1 MPSIKR
7 AVKYFLQNRNLFCD
21 SLVKNVFSF
30 LPDKIYLSL
39 RYRFIMRRKIN
50 WENPRYFTEKIQV
63 LKLINRNP
71 LYTTMVDKYAV
82 KQYVSDIFG
91 PEYIIPTLGIWDSPD
106 EIDWAK
112 LPNQFVLKTTHGGG
126 GGGVVI
132 CRNKEHLDILKA
144 KEKLNLSLK
153 FDIYREFREWP
164 YKNVPRKVIA
174 EQYMESTDYEGTH
187 DLTDYKFYCFNGE
200 PKYCQVIRDRNS
212 CETIDFYDMKW
223 QHQDFIGLNP
233 NVSNGLK
240 SVSCPKQLLKMIE
253 MCQVLSQGIPFL
265 RVDLYEINGK
275 VYFGELTFFPASGY
289 GAFSPSEWDEILGRL
304 INI

>member
-1 MPSIKR
+1 MASIKR
-7 AVKYFLQNRNLFCD
+7 AFKYLLHNRNQFYD
-21 SLVKNVFSF
+21 SLVKNLFSF

-50 WENPRYFTEKIQV
+50 WEYPRYFTEKIQV

-71 LYTTMVDKYAV
+71 LYTIMVDKYAA

-91 PEYIIPTLGIWDSPD
+91 LECIIPTLGVWDSPD

-126 GGGVVI
+126 GGGIVI
-132 CRNKEHLDILKA
+132 CHNKEQLDKAKA

-153 FDIYREFREWP
+153 SDIYKEFREWP

-174 EQYMESTDYEGTH
+174 EQYMASTDIESTK

-200 PKYCQVIRDRNS
+200 PKYCQVIRDRNT
-212 CETIDFYDMKW
+212 CETIDFYDMRW

-240 SVSCPKQLLKMIE
+240 PVPCPKQLSKMIE
-253 MCQVLSQGIPFL
+253 MCVVLSKGIPFL

-289 GAFSPSEWDEILGRL
+289 GAFSPSEWDEKLGHL